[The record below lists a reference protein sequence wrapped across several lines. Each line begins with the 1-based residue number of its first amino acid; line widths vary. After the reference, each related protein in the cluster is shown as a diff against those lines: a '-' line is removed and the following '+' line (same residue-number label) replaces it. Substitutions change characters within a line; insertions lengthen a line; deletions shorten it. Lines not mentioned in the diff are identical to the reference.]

1 MTANEMATE
10 LELELDRSS
19 SFGSPGYED
28 FELASV
34 LNKAQELYV
43 KKFIDRKNNRKSE
56 SFEETEIRGQ
66 GLSALIK
73 RAVTL
78 TVSADQT
85 GVFPN
90 GQYFD
95 LPEDFMYCIQEDVT
109 IDKNV
114 CNTDDPIV
122 ASVSIVQHD
131 EVTSYRGNKYKK
143 PYYKN
148 YGSAK
153 IWRLFYSREIDG
165 YDPALTATDKRH
177 QLITDGSFNVTDYT
191 MSYLINPKEII
202 VDRATPANQRNCTL
216 DESTHLT
223 IIGIAA
229 DLMMNRVKEQK
240 MQNIESLKD
249 LE

>member
-28 FELASV
+28 FELQSV

-73 RAVTL
+73 RAIGL
-78 TVSADQT
+78 SVSADQS

-109 IDKNV
+109 IDKKI
-114 CNTDDPIV
+114 CNTDTDIV
-122 ASVSIVQHD
+122 ADVSIVQHD
-131 EVTSYRGNKYKK
+131 EVSSFRGNKYKR

-148 YGSAK
+148 YGDAE

-165 YDPALTATDKRH
+165 YDPALPATNKRH
-177 QLITDGSFNVTDYT
+177 QLITDGTFNVTDYS

-202 VDRATPANQRNCTL
+202 VDRDLPVNQRNCTL
-216 DESTHLT
+216 DESTHLA
-223 IIGIAA
+223 IVGIAA